1 MQHYQS
7 SHFPKRFQDGGSPG
21 GTLTLD
27 LESYTKFSVE
37 LNFFDGIKN
46 IRRSDR
52 KRLVNFSV
60 RTSCKG
66 LKENPCTPGRVI
78 ELGGL
83 YVGREQE
90 FSGMGLLTSIKGN
103 GGKWPRTGVPFLDHP
118 TSLWQCK

>member
-1 MQHYQS
+1 LIKLIRCS
-7 SHFPKRFQDGGSPG
+7 LTKANNFPKRFQDRSSLG

-27 LESYTKFSVE
+27 LDSYTEFSVG

-46 IRRSDR
+46 IRPSDR

-60 RTSCKG
+60 QNPRKG
-66 LKENPCTPGRVI
+66 LKENPDTLGRAI

-90 FSGMGLLTSIKGN
+90 LDKIVFRSDSRKYRGFSGMGLLT
-103 GGKWPRTGVPFLDHP
+103 FL
-118 TSLWQCK
+118 